1 MAYRISL
8 GFKMLIKSSPDG
20 ELFYLLLYINE
31 IHETGKGVIMTTF
44 KLLATAAMG
53 LESIVADEVKELG
66 YETQTDNGKVFFE
79 GEERDIAKAN
89 LWLRTADRV
98 KIIAGEFNAYTF
110 DELFE
115 RTKAIEWEKFLPVDA
130 NFPVQGKSVK
140 SKLYSVPDCQSIVKK
155 AIVERLKKAYHRNS
169 FLDESGPR
177 FKIEVSILKDKVQ
190 LSIDTSGAGL
200 HKRGYRLDQGE
211 APLKETLAAALVKL
225 SRWTPDRPFIDP
237 FCGSGTIVI
246 EAAMIGQ
253 NIAPGYNRE
262 FDSEHWPWMKQQ
274 IWEDARNE
282 AEEAANYDQPLDI
295 LGTDIDHRMIKVAEA
310 NALEAGFGDLIQ
322 FQQRQLK
329 DFTTDGENG
338 VVVGNPPYGERIGE
352 IEVIEEMIGD
362 MGRIFAKYPTWSV
375 YMLSSMARF
384 ETLYGQPATKKRK
397 LFNGFIRTDL
407 FQFWGERPKN
417 K

>member
-1 MAYRISL
+1 MATY
-8 GFKMLIKSSPDG
+8 
-20 ELFYLLLYINE
+20 
-31 IHETGKGVIMTTF
+31 

-53 LESIVADEVKELG
+53 LESIVASEVKDMG
-66 YETQTDNGKVFFE
+66 FETQTENGKVFFE
-79 GEERDIAKAN
+79 GDERDIAKTN

-98 KIIAGEFNAYTF
+98 KIIAGEFDAFTF

-115 RTKAIEWEKFLPVDA
+115 KTKAIEWEKFLPVDA
-130 NFPVQGKSVK
+130 EFPVQGKSVK
-140 SKLYSVPDCQSIVKK
+140 STLHSVPNCQSIVKK
-155 AIVERLKKAYHRNS
+155 AIVERLKGAYHRNS
-169 FLDESGPR
+169 FLDETGPR

-200 HKRGYRLDQGE
+200 HKRGYRVDQGE

-262 FDSEHWPWMKQQ
+262 FDSEKWPWIGET
-274 IWEDARNE
+274 IWNE
-282 AEEAANYDQPLDI
+282 VREQAEEAANYDQPLNI
-295 LGTDIDHRMIKVAEA
+295 LGTDIDHNMVKIAEQ
-310 NALEAGFGDLIQ
+310 NALEAGFADIIQ
-322 FQQRQLK
+322 FQQRQVR
-329 DFTTDGENG
+329 DFTTDEENG
-338 VVVGNPPYGERIGE
+338 VIIGNPPYGERIGE
-352 IEVIEEMIGD
+352 IEVIEEMIQD
-362 MGRIFAKYPTWSV
+362 MGRIFNRYPTWSV
-375 YMLSSMARF
+375 YILSSMGRF

-407 FQFWGERPKN
+407 FQFWGERPK